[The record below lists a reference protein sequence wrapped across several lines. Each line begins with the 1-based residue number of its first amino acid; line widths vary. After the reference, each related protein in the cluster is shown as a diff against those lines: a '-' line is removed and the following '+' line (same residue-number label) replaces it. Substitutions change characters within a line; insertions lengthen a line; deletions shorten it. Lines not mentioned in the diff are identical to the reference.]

1 MRTTTEI
8 RQILE
13 AEKPYL
19 AEKYGVVEIGV
30 FGSYVRG
37 EQGPGSDLDLLIELV
52 RPSRISLIGLIEMEM
67 YLSELL
73 GVKVDVAI
81 KKNLRPRIGR
91 RILEEVV
98 AV

>member
-1 MRTTTEI
+1 MRPLDHPLDHLLVTEVD
-8 RQILE
+8 
-13 AEKPYL
+13 A
-19 AEKYGVVEIGV
+19 VEHPN
-30 FGSYVRG
+30 RHN
-37 EQGPGSDLDLLIELV
+37 ETLQDLDLLIELE